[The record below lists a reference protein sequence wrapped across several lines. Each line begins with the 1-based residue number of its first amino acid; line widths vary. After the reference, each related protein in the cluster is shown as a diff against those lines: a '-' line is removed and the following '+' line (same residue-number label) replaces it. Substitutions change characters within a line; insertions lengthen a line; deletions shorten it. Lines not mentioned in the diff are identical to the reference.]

1 VRFRVYL
8 LTVKVVGKE
17 KKDGFEKH
25 RNNIR
30 EQGIGFLKIGY
41 LRNKKKSYKLFDT
54 LPPRTHSIFN

>member
-1 VRFRVYL
+1 MRFRVYL

-41 LRNKKKSYKLFDT
+41 LRNKKKFIQVVRYPSSSHAL
-54 LPPRTHSIFN
+54 SI